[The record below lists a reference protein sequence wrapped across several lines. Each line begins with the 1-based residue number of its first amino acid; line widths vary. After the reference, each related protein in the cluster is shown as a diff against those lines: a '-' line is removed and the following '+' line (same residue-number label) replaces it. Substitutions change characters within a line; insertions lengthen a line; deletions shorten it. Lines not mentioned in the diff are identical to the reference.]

1 MFECLDKEIAN
12 LDIIVANIS
21 VYINGKLIRKHIR
34 KYIDVESKYFDLVLK
49 YKITGENYFSDSFI
63 EDFKRIFMNEM
74 SVFYED
80 KSITVSNMCF
90 TVETSGNEDDLEVYA
105 KFIVTIK
112 Y

>member
-1 MFECLDKEIAN
+1 MEK
-12 LDIIVANIS
+12 DIELKIYRFAEQNT
-21 VYINGKLIRKHIR
+21 KHIR
-34 KYIDVESKYFDLVLK
+34 KYIDIESKYFDLVLK

-63 EDFKRIFMNEM
+63 EDFKRIFINEM